1 MTGDFIRHK
10 IINAGYQQAEVAQI
24 LGITPQTLESRLK
37 AKDVKV
43 SFLLA
48 VAKAINKNL
57 YYFFSDFV
65 SEDFLGKISEKDGH
79 DAISGENDVKKDGD
93 DFILLKIAEV
103 LSQHLSPQFDVSK
116 KSIDLIGEAQS
127 RLLINQGELLDKI
140 EDLITL
146 LKNENKIQ

>member
-48 VAKAINKNL
+48 VAKAIKKNL

-65 SEDFLGKISEKDGH
+65 SEDFLEKISEKEESDS
-79 DAISGENDVKKDGD
+79 ILVENDLKKGGD
-93 DFILLKIAEV
+93 EFILLKIAEV
-103 LSQHLSPQFDVSK
+103 LSQHLSPQFDVSR
-116 KSIDLIGEAQS
+116 KSLDLMGEAQS
-127 RLLINQGELLDKI
+127 RLLINQGELLDKM
-140 EDLITL
+140 EDLIKL
-146 LKNENKIQ
+146 LKKEKKI

>member
-43 SFLLA
+43 SFLLD
-48 VAKAINKNL
+48 VAKAIKKNL

-65 SEDFLGKISEKDGH
+65 SEDFLEKISEKGE
-79 DAISGENDVKKDGD
+79 SNPVLGENDLKKGGD
-93 DFILLKIAEV
+93 EFILLKIAEV
-103 LSQHLSPQFDVSK
+103 LSQHLSPQFDVSR
-116 KSIDLIGEAQS
+116 KSLDLMGEAQS
-127 RLLINQGELLDKI
+127 RLLINQGELLDKM
-140 EDLITL
+140 EDLIKL
-146 LKNENKIQ
+146 LKKEKNIQ